1 MPLALPCR
9 NRWCPNLQ
17 PCPVHPILAFP
28 GAPMPPGWR
37 SLRAAVLARDGYRC
51 RECGETA
58 TDVHHVIR
66 RADGG
71 TDDPANLVSLC
82 RGCHAHHT
90 AVEGGR
96 SAW

>member
-17 PCPVHPILAFP
+17 PCPAHPVVGFAGL
-28 GAPMPPGWR
+28 PMPPGWPAV
-37 SLRAAVLARDGYRC
+37 RAAQLAREPRC
-51 RECGETA
+51 RECGADA
-58 TDVHHVIR
+58 TTVDHIIQ

-71 TDDPANLVSLC
+71 TDAPVNLRSLC
-82 RGCHAHHT
+82 KPCHWRLTGEANG
-90 AVEGGR
+90 A